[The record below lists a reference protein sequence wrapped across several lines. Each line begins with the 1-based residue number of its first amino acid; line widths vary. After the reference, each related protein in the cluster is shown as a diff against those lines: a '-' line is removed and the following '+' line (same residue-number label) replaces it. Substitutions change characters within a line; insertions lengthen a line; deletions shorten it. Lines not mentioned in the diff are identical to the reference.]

1 MNVEYIVS
9 CTIEYTVEAHDEREA
24 REIAESK
31 FYSETR
37 TTPDYSDVCE
47 NN

>member
-1 MNVEYIVS
+1 MEYIVS
-9 CTIEYTVEAHDEREA
+9 CTIEYTVEADSERDA
-24 REIAESK
+24 REIATSK

-37 TTPDYSDVCE
+37 TTPDYVDVCE